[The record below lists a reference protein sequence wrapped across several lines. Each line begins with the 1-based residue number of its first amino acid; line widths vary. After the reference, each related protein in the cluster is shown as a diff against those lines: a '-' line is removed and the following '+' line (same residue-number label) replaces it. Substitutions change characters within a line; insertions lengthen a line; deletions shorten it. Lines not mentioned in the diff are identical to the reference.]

1 MLPDTQE
8 QSKDI
13 TGSDSARGMWKRLR
27 TRKPALTLVTIRAL
41 FGIEFVG
48 GHAKHIVALDADAMQ
63 HARFGRRGGSL
74 FLFLRRDFRGIHDG
88 GILPRG
94 AYPQLERGG
103 QHPGPCGG
111 HLTEGLMRVEK
122 MANLLIDFS
131 LSIRSTI

>member
-74 FLFLRRDFRGIHDG
+74 FLFRRRDFRGIHDG

-94 AYPQLERGG
+94 A
-103 QHPGPCGG
+103 HPSWNAAG
-111 HLTEGLMRVEK
+111 
-122 MANLLIDFS
+122 
-131 LSIRSTI
+131 SILDPAAGISQRD